1 MAERLRFITGDDAA
15 YAGELEL
22 RYRVLRE
29 PLGMTRAA
37 VPFPFE
43 RESLHLVAER
53 DGEVVGCVLFHPET
67 AAEGRLFQ
75 MAVRADDRRR
85 GLGRQLVTALEDEL
99 RSRGVVAVH
108 LHARAD
114 VVPFYERLGYAMYG
128 EPFVEIG
135 IAHCRMRKAI
145 A

>member
-1 MAERLRFITGDDAA
+1 MGEGLRFITVDDPA

-29 PLGMTRAA
+29 PLGMARAD

-53 DGEVVGCVLFHPET
+53 GAQVVGCVLFHPESAT
-67 AAEGRLFQ
+67 TGRLFQ
-75 MAVRADDRRR
+75 MAVRADDRRS
-85 GLGRQLVTALEDEL
+85 GLGRQLVATLEVEL
-99 RSRGVVAVH
+99 RRRGFRDVH

-114 VVPFYERLGYAMYG
+114 VVPFYERLGYAPYG
-128 EPFVEIG
+128 APFVEIG
-135 IAHCRMRKAI
+135 IAHRRMRKTL
-145 A
+145 

>member
-1 MAERLRFITGDDAA
+1 MAERLRFITVDDPV

-29 PLGMTRAA
+29 PLGMARAD

-53 DGEVVGCVLFHPET
+53 DGEVVGCVLFHPEGVRG
-67 AAEGRLFQ
+67 GRLFQ
-75 MAVRADDRRR
+75 MAVRADDRRS
-85 GLGRQLVTALEDEL
+85 GLGRRLVATLEGEL
-99 RSRGVVAVH
+99 RRRGFRAVH

-114 VVPFYERLGYAMYG
+114 VVPFYERLGYATHG

-135 IAHCRMRKAI
+135 LAHRRMRKAM
-145 A
+145 

>member
-1 MAERLRFITGDDAA
+1 MPERLRFIAVDDAA

-29 PLGMTRAA
+29 PLGMSRTA

-67 AAEGRLFQ
+67 AAGGRLFQ
-75 MAVRADDRRR
+75 MAVATDHRRT
-85 GLGRQLVTALEDEL
+85 GLGRRLVTALETEL
-99 RSRGVVAVH
+99 RRRGVRDVH

-114 VVPFYERLGYAMYG
+114 VVPFYESLGYTIYG
-128 EPFVEIG
+128 ETFVEIG
-135 IAHCRMRKAI
+135 ISHRRMRKAL
-145 A
+145 